1 MADYYRLAVQY
12 PDGREVETV
21 HKGAKVDRGIAR
33 RFKPLGMSA
42 EIGDRLPE
50 EAEEYWRQLDKVLFA
65 KRALGWH
72 PQMREEEGDDAGD
85 D

>member
-1 MADYYRLAVQY
+1 MADFYWLTVQY

-21 HKGAKVDRGIAR
+21 HKGSEIRHNTAR
-33 RFKPLGMSA
+33 RWKPLGMRG

-65 KRALGWH
+65 PRALG
-72 PQMREEEGDDAGD
+72 
-85 D
+85 